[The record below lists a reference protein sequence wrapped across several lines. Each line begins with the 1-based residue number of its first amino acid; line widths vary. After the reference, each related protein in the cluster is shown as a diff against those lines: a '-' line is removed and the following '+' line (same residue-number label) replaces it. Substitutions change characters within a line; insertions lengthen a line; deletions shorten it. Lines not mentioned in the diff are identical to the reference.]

1 MTMSLHPGRYAG
13 RVALVT
19 GAGLGIGRAVAT
31 RLASEGAAV
40 VVTGRTPTTLEE
52 TARLINQS
60 GGRALAVAGDVT
72 SQTDMETV
80 AARARDELGPVTVA
94 VNNAGGGLASPFG
107 GTADVWHEQISR
119 NLTSAAIVSGAV
131 WQDLVDAGGGV
142 VVNIGSISGRLPTAG
157 IAAYCAAKAG
167 LEMLTSSLALEG
179 APHGI
184 RAVCV
189 APGAV
194 LTPTLQE
201 WIDTFEDPAAQA
213 GVLASSSVLGRLG
226 SGDDIAAV
234 VAFLAS
240 AEASYVTGTTL
251 LVDGGQSIGRT

>member
-1 MTMSLHPGRYAG
+1 MADGRYAG
-13 RVALVT
+13 KVALVT
-19 GAGLGIGRAVAT
+19 GAGLGIGRSVAT

-40 VVTGRTPTTLEE
+40 VVTGRTRTTLDE
-52 TARLINQS
+52 TADLVREA
-60 GGRALAVAGDVT
+60 GGRALAVTGDVT
-72 SQTDMETV
+72 SQADMEAV
-80 AARARDELGPVTVA
+80 AARAREELGAVTVV
-94 VNNAGGGLASPFG
+94 VNNAGGGLATPFG
-107 GTADVWHEQISR
+107 GAADVWQEQIAR
-119 NLTSAAIVSGAV
+119 NLTSSAIVSGAV

-142 VVNIGSISGRLPTAG
+142 VVNVGSISGRLPTAG

-189 APGAV
+189 VPGAV
-194 LTPTLQE
+194 LTPTLQK
-201 WIDTFEDPAAQA
+201 WIDTFDDPAAQTET
-213 GVLASSSVLGRLG
+213 LASSSILGRLG
-226 SGDDIAAV
+226 SGEDIASA

-240 AEASYVTGTTL
+240 ADASYITGTAL